1 MRPLVPSSST
11 ALLLA
16 ALTALLGLVT
26 GQEEATRTEAE
37 VRRRRRMM
45 MMMIMMMMMMMMMM
59 QVIVTGSGPI
69 RGRVVTRPDSEVTR
83 HEWLGIPYAR
93 PPVGELR
100 FQPPLPVE
108 PWTEVLEADR

>member
-1 MRPLVPSSST
+1 MRPLVPCSST
-11 ALLLA
+11 LLLLT

-26 GQEEATRTEAE
+26 GQEEDTRTEAE
-37 VRRRRRMM
+37 VRRRRMITVMM
-45 MMMIMMMMMMMMMM
+45 MMVMMVM

-69 RGRVVTRPDSEVTR
+69 RGRVVTRPDTGVTR

-100 FQPPLPVE
+100 FRPPLPVE
-108 PWTEVLEADR
+108 PWTEVLEADRLVDT

>member
-37 VRRRRRMM
+37 VRRRRRIT
-45 MMMIMMMMMMMMMM
+45 MMMIMMMMMM

-69 RGRVVTRPDSEVTR
+69 RGRVVTRPDTEVTT

>member
-1 MRPLVPSSST
+1 MRLLVPGSST
-11 ALLLA
+11 LLLLI

-26 GQEEATRTEAE
+26 GQEEDTRTEAE
-37 VRRRRRMM
+37 VKKMRMIT
-45 MMMIMMMMMMMMMM
+45 MMMIMMMVMVM

-100 FQPPLPVE
+100 FRPPLPVE

>member
-1 MRPLVPSSST
+1 MN
-11 ALLLA
+11 LLT

-26 GQEEATRTEAE
+26 GQEEATTTEAE
-37 VRRRRRMM
+37 VRRRRM
-45 MMMIMMMMMMMMMM
+45 MMMITMMVMVM

-69 RGRVVTRPDSEVTR
+69 RGRVVTRPDSEVTT

-100 FQPPLPVE
+100 FRPPLPVE
-108 PWTEVLEADR
+108 PWTEVLEADRLVDK

>member
-16 ALTALLGLVT
+16 AVTALLGLVT

-37 VRRRRRMM
+37 VRRRR
-45 MMMIMMMMMMMMMM
+45 MIMMMMMVM

-100 FQPPLPVE
+100 FRPPLPVE
-108 PWTEVLEADR
+108 PWTEVLEADRLVDK

>member
-1 MRPLVPSSST
+1 MN
-11 ALLLA
+11 LLT

-37 VRRRRRMM
+37 VRRMM
-45 MMMIMMMMMMMMMM
+45 MMMIMKMMVM

-69 RGRVVTRPDSEVTR
+69 RGRVVTRPDTGVTR

-100 FQPPLPVE
+100 FRPPLPVE
-108 PWTEVLEADR
+108 PWTEVLEADRLVDT

>member
-1 MRPLVPSSST
+1 MN
-11 ALLLA
+11 LLT

-26 GQEEATRTEAE
+26 GQEEDTRTEAE
-37 VRRRRRMM
+37 VKRMM
-45 MMMIMMMMMMMMMM
+45 ITVMMMMMMVM

-69 RGRVVTRPDSEVTR
+69 RGRVVTRPDTGVTR

-100 FQPPLPVE
+100 FRPPLPVE
-108 PWTEVLEADR
+108 PWTEVLEADRLVDT

>member
-1 MRPLVPSSST
+1 MN
-11 ALLLA
+11 LLT

-37 VRRRRRMM
+37 VRRRRMMMITMM
-45 MMMIMMMMMMMMMM
+45 MMVM

-100 FQPPLPVE
+100 FRPPLPVE
-108 PWTEVLEADR
+108 PWTEVLEADRLVDK

>member
-1 MRPLVPSSST
+1 M
-11 ALLLA
+11 LLLT

-26 GQEEATRTEAE
+26 GQEEDTRTEAE
-37 VRRRRRMM
+37 VMRRMM
-45 MMMIMMMMMMMMMM
+45 MMMIMKMMVM

-69 RGRVVTRPDSEVTR
+69 RGRVVTRPDTGVTR

-100 FQPPLPVE
+100 FRPPLPVE
-108 PWTEVLEADR
+108 PWTEVLEADRLVDT

>member
-1 MRPLVPSSST
+1 MN
-11 ALLLA
+11 LLT

-37 VRRRRRMM
+37 GRRRMM

-100 FQPPLPVE
+100 FRPPQPVE
-108 PWTEVLEADR
+108 PWTEVLEADRLVDTH

>member
-1 MRPLVPSSST
+1 MN
-11 ALLLA
+11 LLT

-37 VRRRRRMM
+37 VRRRMIT
-45 MMMIMMMMMMMMMM
+45 IMMMMMMMMMM

-69 RGRVVTRPDSEVTR
+69 RGRVVTRPDSDKTT

-108 PWTEVLEADR
+108 PWTEVLVADR

>member
-1 MRPLVPSSST
+1 M
-11 ALLLA
+11 LLLP

-37 VRRRRRMM
+37 VRRR
-45 MMMIMMMMMMMMMM
+45 MMIMMMMMMMMMMKMVM

-69 RGRVVTRPDSEVTR
+69 RGRVVTRPDTGVTR

-100 FQPPLPVE
+100 FRPPLPVE
-108 PWTEVLEADR
+108 PWTEVLEADRLVDT

>member
-1 MRPLVPSSST
+1 MN
-11 ALLLA
+11 LLT

-37 VRRRRRMM
+37 VRRRMMMMITMM
-45 MMMIMMMMMMMMMM
+45 MMMVM

-69 RGRVVTRPDSEVTR
+69 RGRVVTRPDSEVTT

>member
-1 MRPLVPSSST
+1 MN
-11 ALLLA
+11 LLT

-37 VRRRRRMM
+37 VRRR
-45 MMMIMMMMMMMMMM
+45 MMIMMMMMMMMKMVM

-69 RGRVVTRPDSEVTR
+69 RGRVVTRPDTGVTR

-100 FQPPLPVE
+100 FRPPLPVE
-108 PWTEVLEADR
+108 PWTEVLEADRLVDT

>member
-1 MRPLVPSSST
+1 M
-11 ALLLA
+11 
-16 ALTALLGLVT
+16 LGLVT

-37 VRRRRRMM
+37 VRRRMRRT
-45 MMMIMMMMMMMMMM
+45 MMIMIIIVVM

-69 RGRVVTRPDSEVTR
+69 RGRVVTRPGTEVTR

-100 FQPPLPVE
+100 FRPPLPVE
-108 PWTEVLEADR
+108 PWTEVLEADRLVDT

>member
-1 MRPLVPSSST
+1 MRLLVPGSST
-11 ALLLA
+11 LLLLT

-26 GQEEATRTEAE
+26 GQEEDTRTEAE
-37 VRRRRRMM
+37 VKRRRMM
-45 MMMIMMMMMMMMMM
+45 VMIMMMMVM

-69 RGRVVTRPDSEVTR
+69 RGRVVTRPDSDKTT

-100 FQPPLPVE
+100 FRPPLPVE
-108 PWTEVLEADR
+108 PWTEVLEADRLVDT

>member
-1 MRPLVPSSST
+1 MRPLVPCSST
-11 ALLLA
+11 LLLLT

-26 GQEEATRTEAE
+26 GQEEDTRTEAE
-37 VRRRRRMM
+37 VRRR
-45 MMMIMMMMMMMMMM
+45 MITMMMMMMMM

-69 RGRVVTRPDSEVTR
+69 RGRVVTRPDTGVTR

-100 FQPPLPVE
+100 FRPPLPVE
-108 PWTEVLEADR
+108 PWTEVLEADRLVDT

>member
-1 MRPLVPSSST
+1 MN
-11 ALLLA
+11 LLT

-37 VRRRRRMM
+37 VKKMRMIT
-45 MMMIMMMMMMMMMM
+45 MMMIMMMMM

-69 RGRVVTRPDSEVTR
+69 RGQVVTRPDSDKTT

-100 FQPPLPVE
+100 FKPPLPVE
-108 PWTEVLEADR
+108 SWTEVLEADR

>member
-37 VRRRRRMM
+37 VRRRRMMITMM
-45 MMMIMMMMMMMMMM
+45 MMVM

-100 FQPPLPVE
+100 FRPPLPVE
-108 PWTEVLEADR
+108 PWTEVLEADRSVVT

>member
-1 MRPLVPSSST
+1 MRPLVPGSST
-11 ALLLA
+11 LLLLT

-26 GQEEATRTEAE
+26 GQEEDTRTEAE
-37 VRRRRRMM
+37 VRR
-45 MMMIMMMMMMMMMM
+45 MMMIMMMMMMMMKMVM

-69 RGRVVTRPDSEVTR
+69 RGRVVTRPDSDKTT

-100 FQPPLPVE
+100 FRPPLPVE

>member
-37 VRRRRRMM
+37 VRR
-45 MMMIMMMMMMMMMM
+45 MMMMMMMMVM

-69 RGRVVTRPDSEVTR
+69 RGRVVTRPDSEVTT

-100 FQPPLPVE
+100 FRPPLPVE

>member
-1 MRPLVPSSST
+1 MN
-11 ALLLA
+11 LLT

-37 VRRRRRMM
+37 VKKMRM
-45 MMMIMMMMMMMMMM
+45 ITIMMMM

-69 RGRVVTRPDSEVTR
+69 RGRVVSRPDSDKTT

-100 FQPPLPVE
+100 FKPPLPVE

>member
-1 MRPLVPSSST
+1 MRPLVPCSST
-11 ALLLA
+11 LLLLT

-26 GQEEATRTEAE
+26 GQEEDTRTEAE
-37 VRRRRRMM
+37 VRRRRRIP
-45 MMMIMMMMMMMMMM
+45 MIMMRMMVM

-69 RGRVVTRPDSEVTR
+69 RGRVVTRPDSDKTT

-100 FQPPLPVE
+100 FRPPLPVE
-108 PWTEVLEADR
+108 PWTEVLEADRLVDT

>member
-1 MRPLVPSSST
+1 MRPLVASSST

-37 VRRRRRMM
+37 VRRRR
-45 MMMIMMMMMMMMMM
+45 MMMITMMMLVM

-100 FQPPLPVE
+100 FRPPLPVE
-108 PWTEVLEADR
+108 PWTVVLEADRLVDK